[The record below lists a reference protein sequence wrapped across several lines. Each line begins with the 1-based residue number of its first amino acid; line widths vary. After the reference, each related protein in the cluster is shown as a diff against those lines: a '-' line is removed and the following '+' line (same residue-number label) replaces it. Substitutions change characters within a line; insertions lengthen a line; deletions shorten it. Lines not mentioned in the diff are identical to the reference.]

1 MAAKEENESD
11 ESCMEPVPVRRR
23 VLESLWRMFVL
34 NLQGRIMSRF
44 DKVESDFE
52 ASLRS
57 KLPRSEFPDQTD
69 QSIWVSRTNILAEVA
84 DATKAA
90 IVDFEDNLAEETVR
104 SHYETIHAYYTPNPM
119 EPPTSS
125 RRKRRRKKK

>member
-104 SHYETIHAYYTPNPM
+104 SHYETIHAY
-119 EPPTSS
+119 
-125 RRKRRRKKK
+125 